1 MVIRKATNG
10 CKSVKQGGGGGG
22 GRGLVSVTSTPGE
35 SFWASHGSRVPSYF
49 VLIPRFKQQHQ

>member
-10 CKSVKQGGGGGG
+10 CKSVKQGGGGV
-22 GRGLVSVTSTPGE
+22 RGLVSVTSTPGE
-35 SFWASHGSRVPSYF
+35 SFSASHGSRVPSYF